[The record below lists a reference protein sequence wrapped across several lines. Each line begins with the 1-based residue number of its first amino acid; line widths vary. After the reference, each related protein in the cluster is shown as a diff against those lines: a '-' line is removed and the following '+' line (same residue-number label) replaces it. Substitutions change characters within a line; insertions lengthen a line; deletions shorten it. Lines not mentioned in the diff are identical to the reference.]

1 MYGAYAG
8 ALLCSCC
15 VATHAH
21 TRMDGLCWQVPIDVV
36 VVKEVPVEVE
46 RIVIKEVEKVKE
58 VRVCSA
64 MCCFRGLAAVR
75 MWLHA
80 DGVRPIGAR
89 GKDRHQGGGE
99 DRVR

>member
-1 MYGAYAG
+1 
-8 ALLCSCC
+8 
-15 VATHAH
+15 
-21 TRMDGLCWQVPIDVV
+21 MDGLCWQVPIDVV

-75 MWLHA
+75 M
-80 DGVRPIGAR
+80 
-89 GKDRHQGGGE
+89 
-99 DRVR
+99 